1 MNSQVAIKLDAFF
14 TKFKRQTYR
23 KGEILIRADENPL
36 GIFYLKNGRVKN
48 YIISKKGEEVI
59 LNIFKPISFFPMS
72 WAVNQTE
79 NIYYYEAMTDIEVW
93 RAPKDETVGFIKN
106 NTDVLYDL
114 VKRIYLGMD
123 GLLMRMS
130 YLMSGTA
137 YERLI
142 GEIIILAR
150 RFGEMDKKTGRISI
164 NIKEKDIAAESGMSR
179 ETVSRTMKILKDKKL
194 TVYKS
199 NQLIV
204 ESIKS
209 LEEELGNY

>member
-1 MNSQVAIKLDAFF
+1 M
-14 TKFKRQTYR
+14 
-23 KGEILIRADENPL
+23 IRADENPL